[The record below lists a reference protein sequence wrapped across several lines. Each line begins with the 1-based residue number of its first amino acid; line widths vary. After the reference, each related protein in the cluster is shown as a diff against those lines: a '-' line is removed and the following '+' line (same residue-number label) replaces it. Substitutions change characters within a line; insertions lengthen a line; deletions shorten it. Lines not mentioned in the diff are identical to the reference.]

1 MSSAYLIRE
10 NDGKRIP
17 VHSHLVIGR
26 TRECSLV
33 VDDPAVSRK
42 HFEVVASENSYKWKD
57 LGSTNGTFINGQK
70 MLSGE
75 LHPGDTVQIGRTIF
89 RFEIEKT
96 EELSAPQ
103 ISEKTIEKDNQPSI
117 LARSFLSMD
126 ATTLPTEK
134 EQHTTLLLETLC
146 KVINDI
152 STNFNLC
159 ELQNKIIDA
168 TSHVLPIDHGA
179 ILLTDEE
186 GKILPCP
193 ECLRVHQWER
203 GHLVSV
209 PTNRVQISSTVVSRV
224 VREKQ
229 SLLYQDIMDND
240 ELKKAV
246 SIISL
251 NVQSVICVP
260 LRVKEKVLGLLYMD
274 TVSDKTR
281 YTEEELLLASAVGNA
296 AGLAIEN
303 VRIYQELIEK
313 HRLDQELK
321 TAATIQQGFLFNNW
335 ETIPKN
341 CDMFAQTMPAKVVGG
356 DFFDVI
362 LLPGNRLGFIVGDV
376 SGKGMPASLA
386 MVRLLTEFRIQ
397 AQRSSTQVGVFDALN
412 EDLLEYGQQGMFCS
426 LCYVIVDLNTG
437 EMSTVNAGHLP
448 ALWWRN
454 HKTEYCFH
462 PSGPPLGIL
471 PDAEWKEDKD
481 ILSKEEAILLFT
493 DGIIEARKEDK
504 EKEITDREFGIDR
517 LKKLVE
523 TLPLDNT
530 KDFVCNIL
538 QEVQGYTTPN
548 LPHDDCTL
556 LLFRWLNHA

>member
-240 ELKKAV
+240 ELKKALV
-246 SIISL
+246 SF
-251 NVQSVICVP
+251 P
-260 LRVKEKVLGLLYMD
+260 
-274 TVSDKTR
+274 
-281 YTEEELLLASAVGNA
+281 
-296 AGLAIEN
+296 
-303 VRIYQELIEK
+303 
-313 HRLDQELK
+313 
-321 TAATIQQGFLFNNW
+321 
-335 ETIPKN
+335 
-341 CDMFAQTMPAKVVGG
+341 
-356 DFFDVI
+356 
-362 LLPGNRLGFIVGDV
+362 
-376 SGKGMPASLA
+376 
-386 MVRLLTEFRIQ
+386 
-397 AQRSSTQVGVFDALN
+397 
-412 EDLLEYGQQGMFCS
+412 
-426 LCYVIVDLNTG
+426 
-437 EMSTVNAGHLP
+437 
-448 ALWWRN
+448 
-454 HKTEYCFH
+454 
-462 PSGPPLGIL
+462 
-471 PDAEWKEDKD
+471 
-481 ILSKEEAILLFT
+481 
-493 DGIIEARKEDK
+493 
-504 EKEITDREFGIDR
+504 
-517 LKKLVE
+517 
-523 TLPLDNT
+523 
-530 KDFVCNIL
+530 
-538 QEVQGYTTPN
+538 
-548 LPHDDCTL
+548 
-556 LLFRWLNHA
+556 

>member
-1 MSSAYLIRE
+1 MPRVYLVRE

-17 VHSHLVIGR
+17 VHSHLIIGR
-26 TRECSLV
+26 TRECNLV
-33 VDDPAVSRK
+33 VEDPAVSRK
-42 HFEVVASENSYKWKD
+42 HFELVASENSYKWKD

-75 LHPGDTVQIGRTIF
+75 LHPGDTIQIGRTVF
-89 RFEIEKT
+89 HFEIEKT
-96 EELSAPQ
+96 EELTPHVP
-103 ISEKTIEKDNQPSI
+103 EKTGEIDDEPSI
-117 LARSFLSMD
+117 VARSFLSMD
-126 ATTLPTEK
+126 ETTIPAAK
-134 EQHTTLLLETLC
+134 ERRATLLLETLC

-168 TSHVLPIDHGA
+168 SSTVLPIDHGA
-179 ILLTDEE
+179 ILLTDED

-209 PTNRVQISSTVVSRV
+209 PADRVQISNTVVSRV

-240 ELKKAV
+240 ELKRAV

-260 LRVKEKVLGLLYMD
+260 LRVKEKVLGLFYMD
-274 TVSDKTR
+274 TVSDKNR
-281 YTEEELLLASAVGNA
+281 YTEDELLLASAVGNA

-303 VRIYQELIEK
+303 ARIYRELIEK
-313 HRLDQELK
+313 HRLEQELK
-321 TAATIQQGFLFNNW
+321 TAAIIQQGFLFNDW

-341 CDMFAQTMPAKVVGG
+341 CDMFAQTLPAKVVGG

-362 LLPGNRLGFIVGDV
+362 LLPDNRLGFIVGDV

-397 AQRSSTQVGVFDALN
+397 AQLTSSQLTVFNALN
-412 EDLLEYGQQGMFCS
+412 EDMIEYGQQGMFCS

-437 EMSTVNAGHLP
+437 EMSAVNAGHLP

-462 PSGPPLGIL
+462 PTGPPLGIL
-471 PDAEWKEDKD
+471 PDAVWKEDKD
-481 ILSKEEAILLFT
+481 ILSKGEAILLFT
-493 DGIIEARKEDK
+493 DGIIEARKE
-504 EKEITDREFGIDR
+504 EEGKEITDMEFGIDR

-523 TLPLDNT
+523 TQQFENT

-538 QEVQGYTTPN
+538 KEVQKYTSPN